1 MKNFSKIEDNFYN
14 DGFVVVRNIL
24 SKASI
29 RNIQKEIVKVKKISI
44 KIKNPHLHLTQ
55 DNKINTVHDINKY
68 LKKGRIIQVSKDKKI
83 LNIIKN
89 LLKANPKVRNIE
101 FFSKPKKTGLK
112 SPHHQD
118 NYYWKFEDKRAL
130 NVWIACDKS
139 SKSNGGVFYLKGSH
153 KSGLKKHVTSY
164 APGSSYKIPLHV
176 IRKLKFE
183 KIYPKLNPGDMLIHH
198 CEVIHGSHENKSN
211 KNRQGLV
218 ISYKANNSKPNP
230 KLLKDYK
237 LNVKK
242 NINFLSNN
250 R

>member
-1 MKNFSKIEDNFYN
+1 MEEKKLQWMKRNLYRNLNTGKFMKNFNKIEDDFYN

-24 SKASI
+24 SKTSI

-112 SPHHQD
+112 SIQHLLRLARIRSKSVHDLQIICQ
-118 NYYWKFEDKRAL
+118 E
-130 NVWIACDKS
+130 S
-139 SKSNGGVFYLKGSH
+139 SKLFHFVNYHQPQLTRFSAFTAVMS
-153 KSGLKKHVTSY
+153 
-164 APGSSYKIPLHV
+164 
-176 IRKLKFE
+176 KLKNFFE
-183 KIYPKLNPGDMLIHH
+183 S
-198 CEVIHGSHENKSN
+198 V
-211 KNRQGLV
+211 
-218 ISYKANNSKPNP
+218 
-230 KLLKDYK
+230 
-237 LNVKK
+237 
-242 NINFLSNN
+242 LS
-250 R
+250 